1 MQNPRPYDVT
11 TLFTVRSGCEDCISV
26 LDEFTGVAFSYSGS
40 DVDAFFAIFHFTND
54 PKVRDVFTNHGLKTV
69 PYICTSKQQSK
80 RENTGKDFYRTEDV
94 WFVKKDDAHDAHV
107 ILEFVNNRLNHTVQL
122 KLPFFTVLIKNIVL
136 FTVLAVI
143 LATIVKMRPFLI
155 NQQLWLMISVFLYIL
170 CTSGFVYCQSHN
182 VPIFKFAQDKFG

>member
-69 PYICTSKQQSK
+69 PYICTSKQQAK

-182 VPIFKFAQDKFG
+182 APIFKFAQDKFG